1 MATRIYASPDDNEK
15 MNLEGK
21 NPEGKTLKKTEGMT
35 ATTANTSIK
44 FEMTGDTNFDKKE
57 TEPHEMTA

>member
-1 MATRIYASPDDNEK
+1 

-21 NPEGKTLKKTEGMT
+21 NPEGKTLTKTEGMT